1 MSLLLFSPSI
11 DNLVLVV
18 CPQFSPPRLVYK
30 LFAGGKKCNYLFLI
44 FNKFCRCCCCC
55 FEMMKK
61 WLPTAK
67 TRMLCNMKQH
77 MKIMKNKS

>member
-1 MSLLLFSPSI
+1 MSSLLFSPSI

-44 FNKFCRCCCCC
+44 FNKFCRL
-55 FEMMKK
+55 FVVF
-61 WLPTAK
+61 LV
-67 TRMLCNMKQH
+67 LLNSYSFH
-77 MKIMKNKS
+77 LLV

>member
-44 FNKFCRCCCCC
+44 FNKILSLLLL
-55 FEMMKK
+55 E
-61 WLPTAK
+61 WLFLTKPVRSSANSSSLISSLSTG
-67 TRMLCNMKQH
+67 
-77 MKIMKNKS
+77 IP